1 MRNTRRFLS
10 LTLIAALTGLA
21 SADQVRTESGGQTG
35 NIVNSTKDALILNK
49 SGSPVEIPIE
59 EIVTV
64 SFDDEPFALK
74 QARQEAANGQLQDA
88 LDRLKKL
95 EPTGTDLIKQE
106 AEYLKAY
113 CTARLAL
120 AGSADA
126 NEATNLLFKF
136 AQSAPNSWHF
146 YEAAELLGDLAVSQQ
161 QYDRAT
167 QFYGSI
173 ANAKAADFKARARVL
188 AARAMIAQDK
198 YAEAA
203 KMYDDVLAL
212 QSPSPGV
219 ARQKDFATV
228 GKAICVA
235 EMGKPADGVKMIEPV
250 IERAN
255 PKDIDLFSAAYNAL
269 GRCYLKSNQP
279 KDALLAYLH
288 TDILFYGNPEAHAEA
303 LYYMSKLWKEV
314 NDPDKGVAAY
324 DLLRSRYSGS
334 RWASMN

>member
-10 LTLIAALTGLA
+10 LTLIAALTGFA
-21 SADQVRTESGGQTG
+21 SADQIRTDSGGQSG
-35 NIVNSTKDALILNK
+35 NIVSSTKDALIINK

-59 EIVTV
+59 EIVSV
-64 SFDDEPFALK
+64 AFDDEPFALK
-74 QARQEAANGQLQDA
+74 QARQEASNGQLQDA
-88 LDRLKKL
+88 LDRLDKL

-106 AEYLKAY
+106 SEYLKAY

-120 AGSADA
+120 AGSADQK
-126 NEATNLLFKF
+126 EATNLLFKF

-146 YEAAELLGDLAVSQQ
+146 YEAAELLGDLAVAQQ

-173 ANAKAADFKARARVL
+173 ANAKSADYQARARVL
-188 AARAMIAQDK
+188 AARALIAQEK
-198 YAEAA
+198 YADAA
-203 KMYDDVLAL
+203 KMFDQVLAL
-212 QSPSPGV
+212 QSPSAGV

-228 GKAICVA
+228 GKAICTA
-235 EMGKPADGVKMIEPV
+235 ELGKPMDGVKMIEPV

-255 PKDIDLFSAAYNAL
+255 PKDIDLFSAAYNAM
-269 GRCYLKSNQP
+269 GRCYLKAGQP
-279 KDALLAYLH
+279 KDALLAFLH
-288 TDILFYGNPEAHAEA
+288 TDILFYGNPEMHAEA
-303 LYYMSKLWKEV
+303 LYFMSKLWKEV

-324 DLLRSRYSGS
+324 DLLRLRYAGS